1 MTLVETAP
9 VTLSSLTDD
18 ERNERFDLLQAKL
31 PPIWSSMQTELED
44 ESVVVVPSLAA
55 GSRATSA
62 AMIQAFEERFLFLLL
77 LLRQPMLR
85 MTYVTSQPIDPRI
98 VEYYLALLPGV
109 IPSHALSRLTLISVG
124 DGTHRSLSQKVLERP
139 RVLARIARSIP
150 NRERSH
156 LIPYNTTE
164 RERDLALAL
173 GIPMYGADHRLA
185 GLGTKSG
192 CRRLFREVGVPHPL
206 GAEDLRTRDD
216 VVRAI
221 EGILDEKASV
231 RQMILKLDEGVSGSG
246 NALVDLSRVEG
257 LEGEERRAAIVE
269 SLQAMQPE
277 LETLTPDDMLDALET
292 RHGIVEERIVGD
304 EILSPSVQLR
314 VLPDRTIELLSTHD
328 QLLGGLS
335 GQSYLGCVF
344 PADPAYSRLISE
356 PAIAVARRLADLGVI
371 GRFALDFV
379 VVKDAAGQ
387 WSPWAI
393 EVNLRKGGTT
403 HPFLTLQ
410 FLTDGRY
417 DGDEGAFVTP
427 EGVPKHLVATDHLE
441 GDALRA
447 LSVGDLFEAVA
458 RHNLHFDR
466 SRQEGIV
473 FHMISSITEYGRIG
487 MTAVGDTPERA
498 MELYER
504 GGRILLE
511 EAARAR
517 AERALPD

>member
-1 MTLVETAP
+1 MTSVDTGS
-9 VTLSSLTDD
+9 VTLSSLTDA
-18 ERNERFDLLQAKL
+18 ERNARFDRLQSRL
-31 PPIWSSMQTELED
+31 PAVWAAMQHDLED
-44 ESVVVVPSLAA
+44 ESVVVIPSLAV
-55 GSRATSA
+55 GTTVTA
-62 AMIQAFEERFLFLLL
+62 ASLIQAYEERFLFLLL

-98 VEYYLALLPGV
+98 IEYYLALLPGV
-109 IPSHALSRLTLISVG
+109 IPSHALARLTLISIG
-124 DGTHRSLSQKVLERP
+124 DGTPRPLSEKLLERP

-150 NRERSH
+150 DRRRSH
-156 LIPYNTTE
+156 LIPYSTTE
-164 RERDLALAL
+164 GERDLALVL

-221 EGILDEKASV
+221 EGVLDEKPTV

-246 NALVDLSRVEG
+246 NALVDLAGVAERA
-257 LEGEERRAAIVE
+257 GEARRAAIVRAVE
-269 SLQAMQPE
+269 SMQPE
-277 LETLTPDDMLDALET
+277 LETLTPAAMLEALET
-292 RHGIVEERIVGD
+292 RHGIVEERITGG

-328 QLLGGLS
+328 QLLGGPS

-356 PAIAVARRLADLGVI
+356 PALAIARRLADSGVV

-379 VVKDAAGQ
+379 VVRDHGGQ

-393 EVNLRKGGTT
+393 ELNLRKGGTT

-417 DGDEGAFVTP
+417 DGEDGAFITP
-427 EGVPKHLVATDHLE
+427 DGARRHLVATDHLE
-441 GDALRA
+441 GEDLRA
-447 LSVGDLFEAVA
+447 LSVGDLFDAVA
-458 RHNLHFDR
+458 RHSLHFDR
-466 SRQEGIV
+466 ARQEGIV
-473 FHMISSITEYGRIG
+473 FHMISSITEHGRLG
-487 MTAVGDTPERA
+487 MTAVGESRERA
-498 MELYER
+498 MDLYER
-504 GGRILLE
+504 AAGVLLD
-511 EAARAR
+511 EARRAR
-517 AERALPD
+517 SEHALPH